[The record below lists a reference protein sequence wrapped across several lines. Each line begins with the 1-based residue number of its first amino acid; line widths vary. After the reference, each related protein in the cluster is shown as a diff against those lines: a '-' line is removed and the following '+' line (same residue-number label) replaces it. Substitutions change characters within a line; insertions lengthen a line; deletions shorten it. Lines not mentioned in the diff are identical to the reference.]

1 MGKDSPK
8 FGMGIRLEDVHRKN
22 NDKNPGPGTYEQQSV
37 LKSSPFFVM
46 GPPPIVKEEENLNL
60 NPDP

>member
-1 MGKDSPK
+1 
-8 FGMGIRLEDVHRKN
+8 MGIRLEDVHRKN